1 MLLFQLALR
10 NALRNR
16 RRSLL
21 TALMVTAGIG
31 LLMLGMA
38 WIHGVLGGA
47 LHAAANIAGH
57 ARIVTPGY
65 VQKEQLFPLA
75 DNLPQTK
82 ALVEAAG
89 KVPGVEGVYER
100 ISMPVTFTVGEELGE
115 KFTLLQGASPGWYT
129 DVMALPAHLEE
140 GRMMEGD
147 KEIVLGKEAA
157 AQAGAKVGDT
167 VIVLGQT
174 QDGALSPGKF
184 TVTGIADMGN
194 TGQNR
199 ISYITLEKARYLADI
214 PEGALEILVYGEEAE
229 AMALASTL
237 RGLPETKDLTV
248 QAWNERSPYN
258 GMQLFADTISFIA
271 AGLIVFITGLGMLN
285 TMLMSVLER
294 TAEIGVMRAMG
305 LKKWETVMLFAT
317 EAMGIAAVG
326 GVLGSLSG
334 ATVAYL
340 WLEKHGINLGG
351 AAKSFPS
358 AIPINTVV
366 YGEVTADQLV
376 TGFLLGLA
384 MAVVGSVVPALRAS
398 TIEPVEAMR
407 TRK

>member
-57 ARIVTPGY
+57 ARVVTPGY

-75 DNLPQTK
+75 DNLAQTK

-89 KVPGVEGVYER
+89 KVPGVHGVYER

-115 KFTLLQGASPGWYT
+115 KFTLLQGASPGWFT
-129 DVMALPAHLEE
+129 EVMDLPAHLEE

-199 ISYITLEKARYLADI
+199 ISYITLEKARYLTDI
-214 PEGALEILVYGEEAE
+214 PEGALEILVYGEEE
-229 AMALASTL
+229 QAMALAGAL
-237 RGLPETKDLTV
+237 RALPEAKELTV

-305 LKKWETVMLFAT
+305 LKKWETVALFAT

-334 ATVAYL
+334 ATVAWF
-340 WLEKHGINLGG
+340 WLEKHGINLGS

>member
-75 DNLPQTK
+75 DNLAQTK
-82 ALVEAAG
+82 AVVEAAG
-89 KVPGVEGVYER
+89 KVPGVKGVYER

-129 DVMALPAHLEE
+129 DVMDLPAHLEE

-157 AQAGAKVGDT
+157 AQAGARLGDT

-199 ISYITLEKARYLADI
+199 ISYVTLEKARYLTDI
-214 PEGALEILVYGEEAE
+214 PEGALEVLVYGEEAE
-229 AMALASTL
+229 AMALAATL

-305 LKKWETVMLFAT
+305 LKKWETVLLFAT

-334 ATVAYL
+334 ATIAYF

>member
-57 ARIVTPGY
+57 ARVVTPGY

-75 DNLPQTK
+75 DNLAQTK
-82 ALVEAAG
+82 ALVEAVG
-89 KVPGVEGVYER
+89 KVPGVKGVYER

-129 DVMALPAHLEE
+129 EVMDLPAHLEE

-157 AQAGAKVGDT
+157 AQAGAKLGDT

-214 PEGALEILVYGEEAE
+214 PEGALELLVYGDEEG
-229 AMALASTL
+229 AMALAATV
-237 RGLPETKDLTV
+237 RALPEAKELTV

-258 GMQLFADTISFIA
+258 GMQLFADTISFVA

-317 EAMGIAAVG
+317 EALGIAAVG
-326 GVLGSLSG
+326 GVLGSLGG
-334 ATVAYL
+334 AAIAYL

-376 TGFLLGLA
+376 AGFLLGLA

>member
-75 DNLPQTK
+75 DNLPQTR

-115 KFTLLQGASPGWYT
+115 KFTLLQGASPGWYS
-129 DVMALPAHLEE
+129 DVMDLPAHLEE

-184 TVTGIADMGN
+184 TVAGIADMGN

-214 PEGALEILVYGEEAE
+214 PDGALEILVYGDEAG
-229 AMALASTL
+229 AMALAATL
-237 RGLPETKDLTV
+237 RGLPEAKDLTV